1 MASFYLA
8 SLCIMLLIKFS
19 VTFASGN
26 VVSNKLEKTCIDG
39 VTIALSFGLYLNS
52 CPEAE
57 AIIFSWVESA
67 VSQDPRMAASLLR
80 LHFHDCFV
88 NASHILFLLSFLL
101 CVNKYFPCLIF
112 MLNIFQ
118 GCDASVLL
126 DDTSNFS
133 GEKTAGPNLNSLRGF
148 EVIDNIKADLEYAC
162 PQTVSCADI
171 LAIAAR
177 DSVVLSGGLG
187 WQVQMGRKDS
197 LTASKTAANNNI
209 PGPNSNVATLVT
221 NFQNLG
227 LSLQDMV
234 TLSGAHTIG
243 KARCATFSSRLNNN
257 NNAGVRNSEMN
268 LDFLQSLQQL
278 CSANNNTTLANLD
291 DMTPSTFDNHYY
303 VNLLSGKGVLVS
315 DQVLATGDDDNTRE
329 IVQNYVDDPSLFLE
343 DFKNSML
350 KMGSLPPPTGTNGEI
365 RVNCRVIN

>member
-8 SLCIMLLIKFS
+8 SFCIMVLSFS

-26 VVSNKLEKTCIDG
+26 SVPNKSKETCINDA
-39 VTIALSFGLYLNS
+39 TIVLSFGLYQNS

-57 AIIFSWVESA
+57 PIIYSWVERT

-88 NASHILFLLSFLL
+88 N
-101 CVNKYFPCLIF
+101 
-112 MLNIFQ
+112 

-126 DDTSNFS
+126 DDTPNFT
-133 GEKTAGPNLNSLRGF
+133 GEKTAAPNLNSLRGF
-148 EVIDNIKADLEYAC
+148 EVIDSIKADLELAC

-177 DSVVLSGGLG
+177 DSVVLSGGWG
-187 WQVQMGRKDS
+187 WEVQMGRKDS
-197 LTASKTAANNNI
+197 LTASRKAANNNI
-209 PGPNSNVATLVT
+209 PGPNSNVATLVS

-227 LSLQDMV
+227 FSLQDMV

-243 KARCATFSSRLNNN
+243 RARCSTFSSRLN
-257 NNAGVRNSEMN
+257 GGSNSDMN

-278 CSANNNTTLANLD
+278 CSVSDTNTTLANLD
-291 DMTPSTFDNHYY
+291 DMTPSTFDNQYY
-303 VNLLSGKGVLVS
+303 VNLLSGKGLLVS
-315 DQVLATGDDDNTRE
+315 DQVLATGDDNTRE
-329 IVQNYVDDPSLFLE
+329 IVQTYVDDPSAFFE

-350 KMGSLPPPTGTNGEI
+350 KMGSLAPPTGTTGEI
-365 RVNCRVIN
+365 RVNCRVVNQFNS

>member
-8 SLCIMLLIKFS
+8 SFCIMVLSFS

-26 VVSNKLEKTCIDG
+26 SVPNKSKETCINDA
-39 VTIALSFGLYLNS
+39 TIVLSFGLYQNS

-57 AIIFSWVESA
+57 PIIYSWVERT

-88 NASHILFLLSFLL
+88 NASTIFLFPFYLNT
-101 CVNKYFPCLIF
+101 VVYF
-112 MLNIFQ
+112 MLNNTPYVKAFQ

-126 DDTSNFS
+126 DDTPNFT
-133 GEKTAGPNLNSLRGF
+133 GEKTAAPNLNSLRGF
-148 EVIDNIKADLEYAC
+148 EVIDSIKADLELAC

-177 DSVVLSGGLG
+177 DSVVLSGGWG
-187 WQVQMGRKDS
+187 WEVQMGRKDS
-197 LTASKTAANNNI
+197 LTASRKAANNNI
-209 PGPNSNVATLVT
+209 PGPNSNVATLVS

-227 LSLQDMV
+227 FSLQDMV

-243 KARCATFSSRLNNN
+243 RARCSTFSSRLN
-257 NNAGVRNSEMN
+257 GGSNSDMN

-278 CSANNNTTLANLD
+278 CSVSDTNTTLANLD
-291 DMTPSTFDNHYY
+291 DMTPSTFDNQYY
-303 VNLLSGKGVLVS
+303 VNLLSGKGLLVS
-315 DQVLATGDDDNTRE
+315 DQVLATGDDNTRE
-329 IVQNYVDDPSLFLE
+329 IVQTYVDDPSAFFE

-350 KMGSLPPPTGTNGEI
+350 KMGSLAPLPGD
-365 RVNCRVIN
+365 